1 MAGCGP
7 SGGGG
12 LSCGGGGGGGSR
24 RALLP
29 LGALLRND
37 PAVCGAGA
45 GRARPPPFASCRFSS
60 RSRWSS
66 NRSSGPPAK
75 LSRARRCWY
84 LWSSVIRLGA
94 PELVPTSPSTLQS
107 VVPHC
112 MDSPVRSASSFDG
125 GLRTFRGASS
135 LFAMGA
141 AGGAFTMTLGLLFGR
156 FAFWIKDEDPQS
168 EKLPLFGALVGRYV
182 FGFMR
187 LMAAAGQCGT
197 QRFGCCPARLVA
209 TNHCMGEYCC
219 RDSTSVSTSR
229 RCNFYRSKFNSKVAY
244 YQKLGFLL
252 VKFWEVVPNHS

>member
-1 MAGCGP
+1 MLRLLNRTSSHFCRRCFFCYFVGRHAVLLHRWLSRVLRGNGCRVSRPLEVPWSCGP

-12 LSCGGGGGGGSR
+12 LSCGGGGGGGSQ

-141 AGGAFTMTLGLLFGR
+141 AGGAFR
-156 FAFWIKDEDPQS
+156 
-168 EKLPLFGALVGRYV
+168 
-182 FGFMR
+182 
-187 LMAAAGQCGT
+187 
-197 QRFGCCPARLVA
+197 
-209 TNHCMGEYCC
+209 
-219 RDSTSVSTSR
+219 
-229 RCNFYRSKFNSKVAY
+229 
-244 YQKLGFLL
+244 
-252 VKFWEVVPNHS
+252 